1 MTGGALPET
10 HNLIHRDIHLPHS
23 GDSQANLEVIEP
35 EGKVRNLSR
44 HFASDSDIMQTPDAP
59 KQFRVKN
66 TSFGVFATIHSG
78 MTLKSSQVSKNIMS
92 QLGSSFRM
100 LSFCRF
106 NERVMLSIILKTEGF
121 SNYSMLA
128 RLSFEFLNSLYEQ
141 IYGKRKS
148 AQTSKIF

>member
-1 MTGGALPET
+1 
-10 HNLIHRDIHLPHS
+10 
-23 GDSQANLEVIEP
+23 
-35 EGKVRNLSR
+35 
-44 HFASDSDIMQTPDAP
+44 
-59 KQFRVKN
+59 
-66 TSFGVFATIHSG
+66 
-78 MTLKSSQVSKNIMS
+78 MTLKTSQVSKNIMS